1 MANILVTD
9 LKVVDSPQAG
19 LGVARSLK
27 DAGHKIYGLDDTPFV
42 TTSQLFEK
50 TFVLEE
56 IRTLNLDNLIKKL
69 ITYKEV
75 YNIDYLVPCY
85 DETAVLFSF
94 IKEKL
99 DFINIDLI
107 APSIDV
113 LKKIRKVNL
122 TNILPKKLKTPKFK
136 VINSM
141 NEAKEVAN
149 KIKYPVFVKG
159 LTKAAIRV
167 TNDEELEIAV
177 KKICDVW
184 NNGEISCIVQKE
196 IKGTFINALITY
208 KNKKIVAYTEME
220 KVGLDGNGATWFGK
234 LTTNQN
240 LFNPIKEL
248 CEGIGL
254 NDCIMEFE
262 TIKNEEDGE
271 YYLYEINPRPPA
283 WVYASALNKV
293 NFLKLFIETP
303 DDTIFNTKEVY
314 FGRETIHFLK
324 SLPNST
330 NGLDL
335 RIYSKGAAYKN
346 NTQKYPSELML
357 D

>member
-1 MANILVTD
+1 MANILVAD

-19 LGVARSLK
+19 IGVARCLK
-27 DAGHKIYGLDDTPFV
+27 DAGHKIYGLDDTPLV
-42 TTSQLFEK
+42 TTSDLFEK

-56 IRTLNLDNLIKKL
+56 IRTLNLDSLIKKL

-75 YNIDYLVPCY
+75 YDIDYIVPCY

-99 DFINIDLI
+99 DFIDIKLI
-107 APSIDV
+107 APSINV
-113 LKKIRKVNL
+113 LKKIRKENL
-122 TNILPKKLKTPKFK
+122 INILPKELKTPKYK
-136 VINSM
+136 VISSI

-149 KIKYPVFVKG
+149 EIKYPVFVKG

-167 TNDEELEIAV
+167 TNDDELEIAV
-177 KKICDVW
+177 KKICDIW
-184 NNGEISCIVQKE
+184 NNGEISCIIQEE
-196 IKGTFINALITY
+196 IKGTLVNALITY
-208 KNKKIVAYTEME
+208 KNKHIIAFTEME
-220 KVGLDGNGATWFGK
+220 KVALDGNGATWFGK
-234 LTTNQN
+234 LTTSRN
-240 LFNPIKEL
+240 LFNPIKEM
-248 CEGIGL
+248 CDDIGL

-262 TIKNEEDGE
+262 TIKNEKDGE

-303 DDTIFNTKEVY
+303 KNTVFNTNEIY

-324 SLPNST
+324 SLPHSID
-330 NGLDL
+330 GLNL
-335 RIYSKGAAYKN
+335 KVYSKGAAYKN